1 MLPVPLFA
9 YIDTHTIVPLPLP
22 LLPSTQPLSSRF
34 FHSSNSFI
42 YLATPDSLSTLQ
54 LPLCSHPSHLPFH
67 TSSLVMLPLLLSILP
82 LPPASCH
89 CTHTHTLPFSLPT
102 ATLSLL
108 HLSLHVP
115 HSSPASST
123 HPITLGPFPPS
134 HLRSPNP
141 STALHTFPSHL
152 FLHLHPSLLPS
163 SLHPQS

>member
-1 MLPVPLFA
+1 MLPVPLSA

-67 TSSLVMLPLLLSILP
+67 TSSLVMLPLLLSTLP

-89 CTHTHTLPFSLPT
+89 CTHTHPSLFPSYCYSLA
-102 ATLSLL
+102 AT
-108 HLSLHVP
+108 
-115 HSSPASST
+115 
-123 HPITLGPFPPS
+123 PFPS
-134 HLRSPNP
+134 RTSQLTGLFHTPN
-141 STALHTFPSHL
+141 HTRPFPSL
-152 FLHLHPSLLPS
+152 SPSLT
-163 SLHPQS
+163 